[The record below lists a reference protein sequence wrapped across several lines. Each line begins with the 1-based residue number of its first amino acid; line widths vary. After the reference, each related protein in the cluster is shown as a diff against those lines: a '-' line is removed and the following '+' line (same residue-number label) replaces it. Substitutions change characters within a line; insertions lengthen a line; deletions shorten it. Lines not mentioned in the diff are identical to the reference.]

1 MVFKTV
7 WNLYVT
13 AKSAKSQETQKKI
26 KTMVMEKQ
34 RFNKWS
40 FLISVVMKLKI
51 TNHIVNLNL
60 ISVRMAP

>member
-1 MVFKTV
+1 
-7 WNLYVT
+7 
-13 AKSAKSQETQKKI
+13 
-26 KTMVMEKQ
+26 MVMEKQ
-34 RFNKWS
+34 RFNKWN

>member
-1 MVFKTV
+1 
-7 WNLYVT
+7 
-13 AKSAKSQETQKKI
+13 
-26 KTMVMEKQ
+26 MVMEKQ